1 MPTPRE
7 TQTSNESLYA
17 LEEEQGI
24 RRGWLRGSLSVP
36 ILILTACLILFIG
49 VVTFVCYNSLRSE
62 LTGYTRDA
70 VTYLTDYAP
79 RDPAARQEGARS
91 YVADFSRRT
100 VMEIQYLDADGALI
114 ASSVGRST
122 GVYPQTRDV
131 IQALTGGRTAVW
143 QGRDRFTQE
152 SVMAVS
158 SAFVTENGEVTGVIR
173 CISSLRPV
181 HLRILQ
187 WTCAALA
194 LFLLILVLIYI
205 ANRRFEQS
213 LMVPIR
219 QINDT
224 AQMIADGM
232 YGVHIDPVYP
242 KEIGELCRTLN
253 NMSDAISHTEQLKN
267 DFISSVSHELRT
279 PLTAIGGWGETLL
292 AGGAGE
298 SEETRR
304 GLTIITNESSR
315 LARMVEE
322 LLDFSRMENGNLT
335 MRMERIDLTPD
346 IQDVV
351 FMYMDS
357 IRREGIV
364 LEYDEADELPEII
377 GDRGRLRQVFLN
389 LLDNAI
395 KHGGE
400 GKRVRVE
407 AYSEAQTLV
416 ISVRDYG
423 AGIPADELAH
433 VKERFYKGSSKARG
447 SGIGL
452 AIADEIMKL
461 HGGRLDIQSV
471 VGEGTVATMVLPA
484 IIGDPDTE
492 ML

>member
-7 TQTSNESLYA
+7 TTAANEALYTR
-17 LEEEQGI
+17 EEEQGI
-24 RRGWLRGSLSVP
+24 RHNWLVGSMATSVM
-36 ILILTACLILFIG
+36 ILTGCMLLLICGVTLF
-49 VVTFVCYNSLRSE
+49 FYLSLRSE
-62 LTGYTRDA
+62 LTSYAEGA
-70 VTYLTDYAP
+70 AAYLTRYSFSDQNAVQ
-79 RDPAARQEGARS
+79 AGARS
-91 YVADFSRRT
+91 YIASFEERDI
-100 VMEIQYLDADGALI
+100 MEIQYLDADGVLI
-114 ASSVGRST
+114 QSSLGRAAGISPQGSDITDVLAGESTAMWHGRDRST
-122 GVYPQTRDV
+122 GETVMSV
-131 IQALTGGRTAVW
+131 SAALLTSEG
-143 QGRDRFTQE
+143 
-152 SVMAVS
+152 SVM
-158 SAFVTENGEVTGVIR
+158 GIIR
-173 CISSLRPV
+173 CVSSLRTV
-181 HLRILQ
+181 NLQIIEYCCGALLLCILI
-187 WTCAALA
+187 LA
-194 LFLLILVLIYI
+194 LIYFS
-205 ANRRFEQS
+205 NRRFERS

-224 AQMIADGM
+224 AQMIADGL

-242 KEIGELCRTLN
+242 DEIGELCRTLN
-253 NMSDAISHTEQLKN
+253 NMSDAISRSEKMKN

-304 GLTIITNESSR
+304 GLTIITNEASR

-322 LLDFSRMENGNLT
+322 LLDFSRMESGHLT

-346 IQDVV
+346 IEDVV
-351 FMYMDS
+351 FMYMDA

-377 GDRGRLRQVFLN
+377 GDRNRLRQVFLN

-407 AYSEAQTLV
+407 TYAEAQTLV
-416 ISVRDYG
+416 ISVRDFG
-423 AGIPADELAH
+423 AGIPPEELAH

-471 VGEGTVATMVLPA
+471 VGQGTVATMTLPA
-484 IIGDPDTE
+484 IIGDPDAE

>member
-1 MPTPRE
+1 MPTSRE
-7 TQTSNESLYA
+7 TQAANEELYA
-17 LEEEQGI
+17 REEEQGI
-24 RRGWLRGSLSVP
+24 RHNWLVGSMAASVMVLTGCMLLLVCSVTVFFYMSLRG
-36 ILILTACLILFIG
+36 
-49 VVTFVCYNSLRSE
+49 E
-62 LTGYTRDA
+62 LTSRAESA
-70 VTYLTDYAP
+70 VSYLTKYALS
-79 RDPAARQEGARS
+79 DQNALQSGARS
-91 YVADFSRRT
+91 YIASYEGRD
-100 VMEIQYLDADGALI
+100 VMEIQYLAADGALVQ
-114 ASSVGRST
+114 SSLGRSA
-122 GVYPQTRDV
+122 GIYPQGADV
-131 IQALTGGRTAVW
+131 TDALRGGTTAVW
-143 QGRDRFTQE
+143 HGRDRLTGE
-152 SVMAVS
+152 TVMAVS
-158 SAFVTENGEVTGVIR
+158 AAFLSAEGAVTGVIR
-173 CISSLRPV
+173 CVSSLRTV
-181 HLRILQ
+181 NLEIIKFSGG
-187 WTCAALA
+187 A
-194 LFLLILVLIYI
+194 LFLCLLILALVY
-205 ANRRFEQS
+205 ASNRRFERS

-224 AQMIADGM
+224 AQMIAEGL

-242 KEIGELCRTLN
+242 DEIGELCRTLN
-253 NMSDAISHTEQLKN
+253 NMSDAISRSEKLKN

-304 GLTIITNESSR
+304 GLTIITNEASR

-322 LLDFSRMENGNLT
+322 LLDFSRMESGHLA

-346 IQDVV
+346 IEDVV

-377 GDRGRLRQVFLN
+377 GDRNRLRQVFLN

-407 AYSEAQTLV
+407 TYAEAQTLV
-416 ISVRDYG
+416 ISVRDFG
-423 AGIPADELAH
+423 AGIPPDELAH

-471 VGEGTVATMVLPA
+471 VGQGTVATMTLPA
-484 IIGDPDTE
+484 IIGDPDAE
-492 ML
+492 MM

>member
-1 MPTPRE
+1 MPTSRE
-7 TQTSNESLYA
+7 TQETNETLYTR
-17 LEEEQGI
+17 EEEQGV
-24 RRGWLRGSLSVP
+24 RHDWLMGSMAASIMV
-36 ILILTACLILFIG
+36 LTACVLLLICG
-49 VVTFVCYNSLRSE
+49 MTFFFYTSLRTE
-62 LTGYTRDA
+62 LTTHA
-70 VTYLTDYAP
+70 ENAAAYLTKYSFSDQNTLQA
-79 RDPAARQEGARS
+79 GARS
-91 YVADFSRRT
+91 YVTSFEERD
-100 VMEIQYLDADGALI
+100 VLEIQYLAADGALL
-114 ASSVGRST
+114 ASSAGRSPGT
-122 GVYPQTRDV
+122 YPQGADV
-131 IQALTGGRTAVW
+131 NTVLKNGGTSSW
-143 QGRDRFTQE
+143 HGRDKFTGE
-152 SVMAVS
+152 TVMAVS
-158 SAFVTENGEVTGVIR
+158 TAFVSPEGAVTGVIR
-173 CISSLRPV
+173 CVSSLR
-181 HLRILQ
+181 IANLQ
-187 WTCAALA
+187 IIRYGGGAL
-194 LFLLILVLIYI
+194 LLCILILVLVYSS
-205 ANRRFEQS
+205 NRRFERS

-224 AQMIADGM
+224 AQMIADGL
-232 YGVHIDPVYP
+232 YGVHIDPIYP
-242 KEIGELCRTLN
+242 NEIGKLCRTLN
-253 NMSDAISHTEQLKN
+253 NMSDAISRSEKLKN

-304 GLTIITNESSR
+304 GLTIITNEASR

-322 LLDFSRMENGNLT
+322 LLDFSRMESGHLA

-346 IQDVV
+346 IEDVV
-351 FMYMDS
+351 FMYMDA

-377 GDRGRLRQVFLN
+377 GDRNRLRQVFLN

-407 AYSEAQTLV
+407 TYAEAQTLV
-416 ISVRDYG
+416 ISVRDFG
-423 AGIPADELAH
+423 AGIPPEELAH

-471 VGEGTVATMVLPA
+471 VGQGTVAIMTLPA
-484 IIGDPDTE
+484 IIGDPDAE

>member
-1 MPTPRE
+1 MPASRE
-7 TQTSNESLYA
+7 TPSTNEELYA
-17 LEEEQGI
+17 REEEQ
-24 RRGWLRGSLSVP
+24 
-36 ILILTACLILFIG
+36 
-49 VVTFVCYNSLRSE
+49 SLRHSW
-62 LTGYTRDA
+62 LTGSIASSVMVLAGCFLLFCCA
-70 VTYLTDYAP
+70 VTAFFYLSLRNELSECAESAVAYLTKYALSDQDAL
-79 RDPAARQEGARS
+79 RTGATS
-91 YVADFSRRT
+91 YVETAESRNS
-100 VMEIQYLDADGALI
+100 MELQYLDADGALLVSSLGRSAGI
-114 ASSVGRST
+114 YPQGEDLSSV
-122 GVYPQTRDV
+122 
-131 IQALTGGRTAVW
+131 LENGGTAVW
-143 QGRDRFTQE
+143 QGRDKFTDE
-152 SVMAVS
+152 TVMAAS
-158 SAFVTENGEVTGVIR
+158 AAFVTQDGTVAGALR
-173 CISSLRPV
+173 CVSSLRVV
-181 HLRILQ
+181 HVKII
-187 WTCAALA
+187 TYCGVALA
-194 LFLLILVLIYI
+194 VCLLVVLLLTI
-205 ANRRFEQS
+205 ANRRFARS

-224 AQMIADGM
+224 AQMIADGL

-242 KEIGELCRTLN
+242 DEIGELCRTLN
-253 NMSDAISHTEQLKN
+253 NMSDAISRSEKLKN

-304 GLTIITNESSR
+304 GLTIITNEASR

-322 LLDFSRMENGNLT
+322 LLDFSRMESGHLT

-346 IQDVV
+346 IEDVV
-351 FMYMDS
+351 FMYMDAV
-357 IRREGIV
+357 RREGIV

-377 GDRGRLRQVFLN
+377 GDRNRLRQVFLN

-407 AYSEAQTLV
+407 AYAEAQTLV
-416 ISVRDYG
+416 VSVRDFG
-423 AGIPADELAH
+423 AGIPPDELAH

-471 VGEGTVATMVLPA
+471 VGQGTVATMTLPA

>member
-1 MPTPRE
+1 MPTSRE
-7 TQTSNESLYA
+7 PQATSEERYA
-17 LEEEQGI
+17 REEEQGI
-24 RRGWLRGSLSVP
+24 RHNWLMGSMTTSIMALAGCMLLLVCGVTLFFYLS
-36 ILILTACLILFIG
+36 LRAELTARAENT
-49 VVTFVCYNSLRSE
+49 V
-62 LTGYTRDA
+62 A
-70 VTYLTDYAP
+70 YLTKYSFSDQNAIQ
-79 RDPAARQEGARS
+79 AGARS
-91 YVADFSRRT
+91 YITSFEGRD
-100 VMEIQYLDADGALI
+100 VMEIQYLAADGALVC
-114 ASSVGRST
+114 SSVGRSPGT
-122 GVYPQTRDV
+122 YPQGADV
-131 IQALTGGRTAVW
+131 PSVLKGGGTSAW
-143 QGRDRFTQE
+143 HGRDKFTNE
-152 SVMAVS
+152 TVMAVS
-158 SAFVTENGEVTGVIR
+158 TAFLSPEGEVTGVIR
-173 CISSLRPV
+173 CVSSLRTV
-181 HLRILQ
+181 NVQIIKYSGG
-187 WTCAALA
+187 AL
-194 LFLLILVLIYI
+194 LLCVLILTLLYSS
-205 ANRRFEQS
+205 NRRFERS

-224 AQMIADGM
+224 AQMIADGL

-242 KEIGELCRTLN
+242 DEIGELCRTLN
-253 NMSDAISHTEQLKN
+253 NMSDAISRSEKLKN

-304 GLTIITNESSR
+304 GLTIITNEASR

-322 LLDFSRMENGNLT
+322 LLDFSRMESGHLA

-346 IQDVV
+346 IEDVV

-377 GDRGRLRQVFLN
+377 GDRNRLRQVFLN

-407 AYSEAQTLV
+407 TYAEAQTLV
-416 ISVRDYG
+416 ISVRDFG
-423 AGIPADELAH
+423 AGIPPDELAH

-471 VGEGTVATMVLPA
+471 VGQGTVATMTLPA
-484 IIGDPDTE
+484 IIGDPDAE

>member
-7 TQTSNESLYA
+7 TPKSNEALYA
-17 LEEEQGI
+17 REEEQGI
-24 RRGWLRGSLSVP
+24 RRGWLRGSLTMP
-36 ILILTACLILFIG
+36 ILLLAACLILYVG
-49 VVTFVCYNSLRSE
+49 GTALYLYSSLRGE
-62 LTGYTRDA
+62 LIGYTRDA
-70 VTYLTDYAP
+70 VHYLTTYSRGDS
-79 RDPAARQEGARS
+79 AARAEGARS
-91 YVADFSRRT
+91 YAASFDRRDS
-100 VMEIQYLDADGALI
+100 VELQYLGADGALI
-114 ASSVGRST
+114 TSSIGRT
-122 GVYPQTRDV
+122 PGIFPQTKDV
-131 IQALTGGRTAVW
+131 QKVLVEGGTSVW
-143 QGRDRFTQE
+143 QGRDRVTRE
-152 SVMAVS
+152 TILSVS
-158 SAFVTENGEVTGVIR
+158 SAFVTEGDDVTGIIR
-173 CISSLRPV
+173 CVSSLRPV
-181 HLRILQ
+181 HRAILNRSLG
-187 WTCAALA
+187 A
-194 LFLLILVLIYI
+194 FLLSLLIVTLILI
-205 ANRRFEQS
+205 ANRRFERS
-213 LMVPIR
+213 VMVPIR

-224 AQMIADGM
+224 AQMIADGL
-232 YGVHIDPVYP
+232 YGVHIDTVYP
-242 KEIGELCRTLN
+242 NEVGELCRTLN
-253 NMSDAISHTEQLKN
+253 NMSDAISHSEQLKN

-335 MRMERIDLTPD
+335 MRMERIDLAPD

-357 IRREGIV
+357 IRREGII
-364 LEYDEADELPEII
+364 LEYNEADELPEII

-407 AYSEAQTLV
+407 AYAEAQTLV
-416 ISVRDYG
+416 ISVRDFG

>member
-1 MPTPRE
+1 MPAPRE
-7 TQTSNESLYA
+7 TQTNSEDLYA

-24 RRGWLRGSLSVP
+24 RRSWLRGSLTGP
-36 ILILTACLILFIG
+36 ILLLTACLILFTG
-49 VVTFVCYNSLRSE
+49 FVSSSLYGALRSE
-62 LTGYTRDA
+62 LTALTRDA
-70 VTYLTDYAP
+70 VSYLTGYGRSDE
-79 RDPAARQEGARS
+79 AAIQSGAVS
-91 YVADFSRRT
+91 YVASFTARDA
-100 VMEIQYLDADGALI
+100 VELQYLGADGALA
-114 ASSVGRST
+114 ASSAGRSP
-122 GVYPQTRDV
+122 GVYPQYRD
-131 IQALTGGRTAVW
+131 IQRALEEGDTAVW
-143 QGRDRFTQE
+143 QGRDRLTME
-152 SVMAVS
+152 TVMAVS
-158 SAFVTENGEVTGVIR
+158 SPFVTENGEVTGVIR
-173 CISSLRPV
+173 CISALRPV
-181 HLRILQ
+181 YQRILLYFG
-187 WTCAALA
+187 CAVL
-194 LFLLILVLIYI
+194 LCLLILLLISL
-205 ANRRFEQS
+205 ANRRFERS
-213 LMVPIR
+213 LMEPIQ

-224 AQMIADGM
+224 AQMIADGL

-242 KEIGELCRTLN
+242 NEIGELCRTLN
-253 NMSDAISHTEQLKN
+253 NMSDAISHSEQLKN

-304 GLTIITNESSR
+304 GLTIITSESSR

-322 LLDFSRMENGNLT
+322 LLDFSRMENGSLA
-335 MRMERIDLTPD
+335 MHMERIDLTPD
-346 IQDVV
+346 IEDVV

-400 GKRVRVE
+400 GKRIRVE
-407 AYSEAQTLV
+407 TYAEAQTLV

-471 VGEGTVATMVLPA
+471 VGEGTVAIMVLPA
-484 IIGDPDTE
+484 IIGDPDPE
-492 ML
+492 LI

>member
-1 MPTPRE
+1 MPASRGTQAANEE
-7 TQTSNESLYA
+7 TYA
-17 LEEEQGI
+17 REEEQGI
-24 RRGWLRGSLSVP
+24 RHNWLMGSMASSVM
-36 ILILTACLILFIG
+36 ILTACMLLLICS
-49 VVTFVCYNSLRSE
+49 VTAFFYLSLRGE
-62 LTGYTRDA
+62 LTSRAENA
-70 VTYLTDYAP
+70 VDFLTKYSLSDQNAMQY
-79 RDPAARQEGARS
+79 GARS
-91 YVADFSRRT
+91 YVASYENRSI
-100 VMEIQYLDADGALI
+100 MEIQYLAADGALI
-114 ASSVGRST
+114 QSSLGRSA
-122 GVYPQTRDV
+122 GLYPQGSDIGDV
-131 IQALTGGRTAVW
+131 MRSGSPAVW
-143 QGRDRFTQE
+143 HGRDRLTGE
-152 SVMAVS
+152 TVMAVS
-158 SAFVTENGEVTGVIR
+158 AAFVSPDGAVTGIIR
-173 CISSLRPV
+173 CVSSLRTV
-181 HLRILQ
+181 HMEILKF
-187 WTCAALA
+187 TGAALA
-194 LFLLILVLIYI
+194 VCLLILVLVYLS
-205 ANRRFEQS
+205 NRRFEQS

-224 AQMIADGM
+224 AQMIAEGL

-242 KEIGELCRTLN
+242 DEIGELCRTLN
-253 NMSDAISHTEQLKN
+253 NMSDAISRSEKLKN

-304 GLTIITNESSR
+304 GLTIITNEASR

-322 LLDFSRMENGNLT
+322 LLDFSRMESGHLA

-346 IQDVV
+346 IEDVV

-377 GDRGRLRQVFLN
+377 GDRNRLRQVFLN

-407 AYSEAQTLV
+407 AYAEAQTLV
-416 ISVRDYG
+416 ISVRDFG

-471 VGEGTVATMVLPA
+471 VGQGTVATMTLLA
-484 IIGDPDTE
+484 IIGDPDSE
-492 ML
+492 MM

>member
-1 MPTPRE
+1 
-7 TQTSNESLYA
+7 
-17 LEEEQGI
+17 
-24 RRGWLRGSLSVP
+24 
-36 ILILTACLILFIG
+36 
-49 VVTFVCYNSLRSE
+49 
-62 LTGYTRDA
+62 
-70 VTYLTDYAP
+70 
-79 RDPAARQEGARS
+79 
-91 YVADFSRRT
+91 
-100 VMEIQYLDADGALI
+100 
-114 ASSVGRST
+114 
-122 GVYPQTRDV
+122 
-131 IQALTGGRTAVW
+131 
-143 QGRDRFTQE
+143 
-152 SVMAVS
+152 
-158 SAFVTENGEVTGVIR
+158 
-173 CISSLRPV
+173 
-181 HLRILQ
+181 
-187 WTCAALA
+187 
-194 LFLLILVLIYI
+194 
-205 ANRRFEQS
+205 
-213 LMVPIR
+213 
-219 QINDT
+219 
-224 AQMIADGM
+224 
-232 YGVHIDPVYP
+232 
-242 KEIGELCRTLN
+242 
-253 NMSDAISHTEQLKN
+253 MSDAISRSEKLKN

-304 GLTIITNESSR
+304 GLTIITNEASR

-322 LLDFSRMENGNLT
+322 LLDFSRMESGHLA

-346 IQDVV
+346 IEDVV

-377 GDRGRLRQVFLN
+377 GDRNRLRQVFLN

-407 AYSEAQTLV
+407 AYAEAQTLV
-416 ISVRDYG
+416 ISVRDFG

-471 VGEGTVATMVLPA
+471 VGQGTVATMTLPA
-484 IIGDPDTE
+484 IIGDPDSE
-492 ML
+492 MM

>member
-1 MPTPRE
+1 MPTSRE
-7 TQTSNESLYA
+7 TQEANEALYA
-17 LEEEQGI
+17 REEEQGI
-24 RRGWLRGSLSVP
+24 RHNWLMGSMATSIMV
-36 ILILTACLILFIG
+36 LTAFMLLLICGITIF
-49 VVTFVCYNSLRSE
+49 FYASLRAE
-62 LTGYTRDA
+62 LLSHAEDA
-70 VTYLTDYAP
+70 AAYLTKYSFSDQNTLQAGVQSYISSFDG
-79 RDPAARQEGARS
+79 RDVLE
-91 YVADFSRRT
+91 V
-100 VMEIQYLDADGALI
+100 QYLDADGALLI
-114 ASSVGRST
+114 SSTGRSP
-122 GVYPQTRDV
+122 GVYPQGEDV
-131 IQALTGGRTAVW
+131 STVLKSGGTASW
-143 QGRDRFTQE
+143 HGRDKFTGE
-152 SVMAVS
+152 TVMAVS
-158 SAFVTENGEVTGVIR
+158 TAFVSQEGTVTGVIR
-173 CISSLRPV
+173 CVSSLRTV
-181 HLRILQ
+181 HLQIIQ
-187 WTCAALA
+187 YGGGAL
-194 LFLLILVLIYI
+194 LLCILILVLIYTS
-205 ANRRFEQS
+205 NRRFERS

-224 AQMIADGM
+224 AQMIADGL

-242 KEIGELCRTLN
+242 NEIGELCRTLN
-253 NMSDAISHTEQLKN
+253 NMSDAISRSEKLKN

-304 GLTIITNESSR
+304 GLTIITNEASR

-322 LLDFSRMENGNLT
+322 LLDFSRMESGHLT

-346 IQDVV
+346 IEDVV

-377 GDRGRLRQVFLN
+377 GDRNRLRQVFLN

-407 AYSEAQTLV
+407 TYAEAQTLV
-416 ISVRDYG
+416 ISVRDFG

-471 VGEGTVATMVLPA
+471 VGQGTVAIMTLPA
-484 IIGDPDTE
+484 IIGDPDAE